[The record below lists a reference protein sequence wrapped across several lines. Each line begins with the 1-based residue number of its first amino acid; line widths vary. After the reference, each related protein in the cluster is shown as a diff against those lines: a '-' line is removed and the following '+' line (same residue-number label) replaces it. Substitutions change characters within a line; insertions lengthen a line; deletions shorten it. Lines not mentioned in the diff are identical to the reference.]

1 MTTPTTPV
9 TGVSSA
15 IEGSFDP
22 IDGLPVDIQNTWAFK
37 YNQNT
42 NAISFN
48 VSVGIPPMLIDNSE
62 QSLKS
67 EIQIADVDQLINWLA
82 IVKMNVNKNKG
93 GK

>member
-1 MTTPTTPV
+1 MATPN

-22 IDGLPVDIQNTWAFK
+22 IDGLPTDIKNTWAFK
-37 YNQNT
+37 YNQST

-48 VSVGIPPMLIDNSE
+48 VSVGIPPILIDNSE

-67 EIQIADVDQLINWLA
+67 EIDIADINQLINWLA
-82 IVKMNVNKNKG
+82 IVKMNVSKSNSKPG
-93 GK
+93 AS